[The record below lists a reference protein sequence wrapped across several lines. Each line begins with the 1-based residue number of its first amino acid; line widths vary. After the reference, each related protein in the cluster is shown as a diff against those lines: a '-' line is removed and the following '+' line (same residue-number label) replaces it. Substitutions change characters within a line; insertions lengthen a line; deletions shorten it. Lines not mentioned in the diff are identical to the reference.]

1 MTPDKPSWW
10 QMFEPIHF
18 EEREE
23 HSLIGGIEP
32 VKETAR
38 QKADRIWGRR
48 SQRSNERT
56 RPSSPGKRERR
67 DR

>member
-10 QMFEPIHF
+10 KMFEPLPW

-32 VKETAR
+32 VKETAEQR
-38 QKADRIWGRR
+38 ARRKWGM
-48 SQRSNERT
+48 EELE
-56 RPSSPGKRERR
+56 KR
-67 DR
+67 

>member
-10 QMFEPIHF
+10 QMFEPLRLD
-18 EEREE
+18 EREE

-38 QKADRIWGRR
+38 ERANRIWGMKEPEK
-48 SQRSNERT
+48 Q
-56 RPSSPGKRERR
+56 
-67 DR
+67 